1 MNSQRGVETHRAAV
15 SQREE
20 PCVSPPNGT
29 SPRDTSKRSFG
40 GASEQTTAPATV
52 LVVDD
57 NPIVG
62 ARLKDDLEQAN
73 YATVVVHSGRAC
85 LEHLAG
91 ESVDLVLLDLM
102 MPEMSGFDVLEQ
114 LSLHPSIH
122 YLPVVVLTA
131 SGQDYLRA
139 LRAGAADYV
148 TKPWKTEELL
158 ARIRT
163 YVALRRREMD
173 LAEMV
178 TRLEHEIAERRRA
191 EAKLVMADRMSSL
204 GVIAA
209 GVAHEINQPLTY
221 LTANLDM
228 LRGTMIAAQSNPAV
242 LRPEAAL
249 KMIEHAADAANRVR
263 LIARDIKTFSVPDCN
278 DVEAVDLSQ
287 VLESVLRLADHQIR
301 YRARVEW
308 NRQSVPPV
316 TGNAA
321 RLSQV
326 MLNVVANA
334 AQAMEDGSPE
344 RDTLLI
350 SMRLIE
356 GGHTVEV
363 QIQDSGP
370 GMAPETLAH
379 AFELF
384 FTTRSKS
391 SGTGLGLYL
400 SRQILEG
407 FGGQIH
413 LESALGRGTK
423 VTICL
428 PCFSE
433 LGCIQEPI
441 STTASD

>member
-1 MNSQRGVETHRAAV
+1 MTSRRGVETHWIDASR
-15 SQREE
+15 REE
-20 PCVSPPNGT
+20 LPVPSTTEASP
-29 SPRDTSKRSFG
+29 
-40 GASEQTTAPATV
+40 GATTTAPATV

-62 ARLKDDLEQAN
+62 ARLKDDLGEAH
-73 YATVVVHSGRAC
+73 YSIVVVQSGKAC
-85 LEHLAG
+85 LEHLAR
-91 ESVDLVLLDLM
+91 EPVDLVLLDLM

-114 LSLHPSIH
+114 MSLHPSPH

-131 SGQDYLRA
+131 SGQDYVRA

-173 LAEMV
+173 LAEVV
-178 TRLEHEIAERRRA
+178 TRLEHEILERRRA

-204 GVIAA
+204 GVVAA

-221 LTANLDM
+221 LTASLDM
-228 LRGTMIAAQSNPAV
+228 LRNIMTAAGANPAG
-242 LRPEAAL
+242 LRTDKAL

-278 DVEAVDLSQ
+278 DVEPVDLSQ
-287 VLESVLRLADHQIR
+287 VLESVLRLADHQIKF
-301 YRARVEW
+301 RARVVW
-308 NRQSVPPV
+308 NRHSVPSV
-316 TGNAA
+316 AGNAA

-334 AQAMEDGSPE
+334 AQAMEGGSPE

-350 SMRLIE
+350 SMRLIDS
-356 GGHTVEV
+356 GRTVEV

-379 AFELF
+379 AFDLF

-391 SGTGLGLYL
+391 AGTGLGLYL

-413 LESALGRGTK
+413 LESAMGRGTK

-428 PCFSE
+428 PVFSE
-433 LGCIQEPI
+433 LGCIEAPA
-441 STTASD
+441 TTAAT

>member
-1 MNSQRGVETHRAAV
+1 MHWTDASTHDEPDVSSIVAPKSSPVAKVAV
-15 SQREE
+15 
-20 PCVSPPNGT
+20 
-29 SPRDTSKRSFG
+29 
-40 GASEQTTAPATV
+40 PATV

-62 ARLKDDLEQAN
+62 ARLKDDLGHAD
-73 YATVVVHSGRAC
+73 YTTIVVQSGREC
-85 LEHLAG
+85 LDQLARG
-91 ESVDLVLLDLM
+91 PVDLVLLDLM

-114 LSLHPSIH
+114 LSLHPSPH

-131 SGQDYLRA
+131 SGQDYVRA

-158 ARIRT
+158 ARIKT
-163 YVALRRREMD
+163 YVALRRRELD
-173 LAEMV
+173 LADMV
-178 TRLEHEIAERRRA
+178 TRLEHEIVERRRA

-204 GVIAA
+204 GVVAA

-221 LTANLDM
+221 LTASLDM
-228 LRGTMIAAQSNPAV
+228 LRNTVVSAGAKPAALQAD
-242 LRPEAAL
+242 AAL
-249 KMIEHAADAANRVR
+249 KMIDHAADAANRVR

-287 VLESVLRLADHQIR
+287 VLESVLRLADHQIKF
-301 YRARVEW
+301 RARVVW
-308 NRQSVPPV
+308 NRHPVPPV
-316 TGNAA
+316 AGNAA

-326 MLNVVANA
+326 LLNVVANA
-334 AQAMEDGSPE
+334 AQALEGGSPE

-350 SMRLIE
+350 SMRLID
-356 GGHTVEV
+356 GGRMVEV

-379 AFELF
+379 AFDLF

-407 FGGQIH
+407 FGGQIY
-413 LESALGRGTK
+413 LESSVGRGTK

-433 LGCIQEPI
+433 LGCVESPV
-441 STTASD
+441 TTVASD